1 VLLLL
6 IRHGET
12 ERVELESGV
21 ADPPLTATGHNQ
33 ARRLADWL
41 ADHERIDH
49 LVTSPLLRARQ
60 TTAPVAKRLGREAE
74 VVMSLA
80 EFDAGSNSYIPM
92 EEMRATRD
100 PRFRAMVE
108 GRWDEL
114 GSTID
119 PEDFRRIAVATLD
132 GIAATHRGQ
141 TVAVICHGAIINAYL
156 GAVIGTSRLLW
167 FEPRYTSLHRVLVS
181 TGGVRSV
188 ETLNELPHLSS
199 ARPPEQT
206 SG

>member
-1 VLLLL
+1 MLLLL

-21 ADPPLTATGHNQ
+21 ADPPLTATGHDQ

-132 GIAATHRGQ
+132 GLAADHRGQ

-181 TGGVRSV
+181 SGGVRSV

-199 ARPPEQT
+199 ARAPEQA